1 MGPGTVVTAPVIAR
15 FDGEPVS
22 QPIGPSAAA
31 FFSLA
36 VIGRRFLVG
45 LASDAVSGTGVAAAA
60 GRRGEER
67 RCFQSCTSRF
77 CCAAIPCAS
86 RPPQE
91 NPRSFPPQTVT
102 DAAASRDTDP
112 HT

>member
-1 MGPGTVVTAPVIAR
+1 MGPGTVVTAPAIAR

-45 LASDAVSGTGVAAAA
+45 LASDAVSRTGV
-60 GRRGEER
+60 GHSRRPPRRGAPLLSIVYFAVLLR
-67 RCFQSCTSRF
+67 R
-77 CCAAIPCAS
+77 
-86 RPPQE
+86 
-91 NPRSFPPQTVT
+91 NPVR
-102 DAAASRDTDP
+102 
-112 HT
+112 